1 MLRRWNKNVAK
12 QPRRKCENNRRKGGV
27 EMNKLIRI
35 LMSKSVRRVLNP
47 KKVSGLILAIK
58 LLKLVKKRL

>member
-1 MLRRWNKNVAK
+1 MAK
-12 QPRRKCENNRRKGGV
+12 QSRRKCENNRRKGGV

-47 KKVSGLILAIK
+47 KKVSGLILATK
-58 LLKLVKKRL
+58 LLKLINK

>member
-1 MLRRWNKNVAK
+1 
-12 QPRRKCENNRRKGGV
+12 
-27 EMNKLIRI
+27 MNKLIRI

-47 KKVSGLILAIK
+47 KKVSGLILTTK

>member
-1 MLRRWNKNVAK
+1 
-12 QPRRKCENNRRKGGV
+12 
-27 EMNKLIRI
+27 MNKVFRI
-35 LMSKSVRRVLNP
+35 LMNKSVRRVLNQ

>member
-1 MLRRWNKNVAK
+1 
-12 QPRRKCENNRRKGGV
+12 
-27 EMNKLIRI
+27 MNKLIRI

-58 LLKLVKKRL
+58 LLK

>member
-1 MLRRWNKNVAK
+1 
-12 QPRRKCENNRRKGGV
+12 
-27 EMNKLIRI
+27 MNKLIRI

-47 KKVSGLILAIK
+47 KKVSGSILATK

>member
-1 MLRRWNKNVAK
+1 MAK

-47 KKVSGLILAIK
+47 KKVSGLILATK
-58 LLKLVKKRL
+58 LLKLIKKRL